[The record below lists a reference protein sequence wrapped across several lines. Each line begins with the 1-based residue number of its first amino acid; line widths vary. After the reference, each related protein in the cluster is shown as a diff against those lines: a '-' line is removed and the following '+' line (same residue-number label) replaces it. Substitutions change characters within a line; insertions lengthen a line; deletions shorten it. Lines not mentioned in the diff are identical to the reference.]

1 MSRRHSTGSSL
12 LLVIIGCAL
21 VSVLVW
27 VLLTVFYDEIFAP
40 VHSAESKAEIE
51 RSNAAKLRA
60 KGRKPKHA
68 VKGPK
73 PADRAGDKLT
83 KKDTVFKELAEPKE
97 REDQENQEDIVLLPG
112 IEEEIEDGTGKAEA
126 FADEDRLTQEDE
138 DEDSEDETPAEKN
151 ARLLREMLGI
161 TEPKPPTH
169 AIDVALS
176 IPDQCKNPEINTDL
190 VPILFRHDDPA
201 LRGQSVTDL
210 TAMLTVFRDCGEG
223 TFEMTISA
231 DGNVDASEGL
241 TQRRL
246 NELKYYFRQHGVP
259 EGSVIYP
266 KK

>member
-73 PADRAGDKLT
+73 LANRAGDKLT
-83 KKDTVFKELAEPKE
+83 KKDTVFKELEEPKD
-97 REDQENQEDIVLLPG
+97 REEQDENAILPG
-112 IEEEIEDGTGKAEA
+112 LEEDVEVEDGTAKAEA
-126 FADEDRLTQEDE
+126 FADENRLTQEDE
-138 DEDSEDETPAEKN
+138 DEDPEDETPAEKN

-176 IPDQCKNPEINTDL
+176 IPDQCVDPEINTEL

-259 EGSVIYP
+259 EGSVVYP